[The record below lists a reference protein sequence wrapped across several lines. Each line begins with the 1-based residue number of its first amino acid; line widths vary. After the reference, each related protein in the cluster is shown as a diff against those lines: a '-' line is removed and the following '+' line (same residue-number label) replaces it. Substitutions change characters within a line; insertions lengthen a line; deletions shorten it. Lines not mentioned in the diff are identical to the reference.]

1 VRLEAV
7 PDTILRLRA
16 ASLKPQTLNDGMKI
30 GPLTLDNPTLLA
42 PLAGVTN
49 LPFRLLAREAGC
61 GLVCTEMVSA
71 NGLVHGSPQTFGF
84 LRSLPAEKPL
94 AVQIF
99 GSDTGVMAE
108 AAAIVQDG
116 GADVLDINFGCAVR
130 KVVKAGAGA
139 ALMRTPKR
147 AEALLRA
154 VRRAVRI
161 PVTIKIRSGWDRSG
175 REALE
180 IGAIAEGCGVD
191 AVTIHPRTAAQKF
204 SGRSDWS
211 LIAALKRRL
220 AIPVI
225 GNGDVR
231 SAQDA
236 VRMMADTGCD
246 AVMIGRR
253 AIGYPRIFTEVLC
266 ALRGQSLAPEC
277 LDHRLDVMRR
287 YLDLTVACFGG
298 DIARRLVRN
307 RLGWFA
313 KGLRGGAALRQAAA
327 KTESIGEALALID
340 AHRTQAAAQEKQMP
354 ASGS

>member
-1 VRLEAV
+1 
-7 PDTILRLRA
+7 
-16 ASLKPQTLNDGMKI
+16 MKI
-30 GPLTLDNPTLLA
+30 GSLHLDNPTLLA

-71 NGLVHGSPQTFGF
+71 DGLAHGSAHTFYF

-99 GSDTGVMAE
+99 GSDPAVMAE
-108 AAAIVQDG
+108 AAAIVQDS
-116 GADVLDINFGCAVR
+116 GADVVDINFGCAVR
-130 KVVKAGAGA
+130 KVIKAGAGV

-154 VRRAVRI
+154 VRQAVRI

-175 REALE
+175 REALD
-180 IGAIAEGCGVD
+180 IGIIAEHCGVD

-204 SGRSDWS
+204 SGRADWT

-220 AIPVI
+220 GIPVI
-225 GNGDVR
+225 GNGDIR
-231 SAQDA
+231 CAQDA
-236 VRMMADTGCD
+236 AQMMADTGCD

-253 AIGYPRIFTEVLC
+253 AIGYPRIFAEVLC
-266 ALRGQSLAPEC
+266 RLRGQAPVPEH
-277 LDHRLDVMRR
+277 LDQRLDVMRR
-287 YLDLTVACFGG
+287 YIGLTVACYGEEV
-298 DIARRLVRN
+298 ARRMIRN

-313 KGLRGGAALRQAAA
+313 RGLRGATVLRQAAA
-327 KTESIGEALALID
+327 RTDAIGDALALID
-340 AHRTQAAAQEKQMP
+340 AYRAAALERGQENSAWP
-354 ASGS
+354 GTFY

>member
-1 VRLEAV
+1 
-7 PDTILRLRA
+7 
-16 ASLKPQTLNDGMKI
+16 MKI
-30 GPLTLDNPTLLA
+30 GSLHLDNPTLLA

-71 NGLVHGSPQTFGF
+71 DGLAHGSAHTFDF

-99 GSDTGVMAE
+99 GSDPAVMAE
-108 AAAIVQDG
+108 AAAIVQDS
-116 GADVLDINFGCAVR
+116 GADAVDLNFGCAVR
-130 KVVKAGAGA
+130 KVVKAGAGV

-147 AEALLRA
+147 TAALLRA

-175 REALE
+175 REALD
-180 IGAIAEGCGVD
+180 IGVIAEDCGVN

-204 SGRSDWS
+204 SGCADWA

-220 AIPVI
+220 SIPVI

-231 SAQDA
+231 CAQDA
-236 VRMMADTGCD
+236 ARMMGETGCD

-253 AIGYPRIFTEVLC
+253 AIGYPRIFTDVLC
-266 ALRGQSLAPEC
+266 RLRGQAPAPEQ
-277 LDHRLDVMRR
+277 LDQRLDVMRR
-287 YLDLTVACFGG
+287 YIGLTVACFGE

-313 KGLRGGAALRQAAA
+313 KGLHGSAAFRQAATRTDA
-327 KTESIGEALALID
+327 TAAALALID
-340 AHRTQAAAQEKQMP
+340 AYRTAAGGQGEEIS
-354 ASGS
+354 ASPEPVR